1 MSDVVEK
8 IISGN
13 EYRHGRSVIRVSDG
27 GLYTAGGRTGTV
39 SPMSATTLEL
49 NLTDRFSSQDG
60 TDDAITNLDS
70 RSQTIGATAVPLTG
84 LVEGAKIQIKAS
96 ASNTGTIY
104 IGPPGVTANTVPGTD
119 GFPLGA
125 GDGLYIP
132 IVQTGIVH
140 AIGSSANQQLFI
152 LEV

>member
-1 MSDVVEK
+1 MSDVCDK
-8 IISGN
+8 IITGN
-13 EYRHGRSVIRVSDG
+13 SFRHGRSVVRTTEG
-27 GLYTAGGRTGTV
+27 GAYTACGYTGTV
-39 SPMSATTLEL
+39 APMGATLLESI
-49 NLTDRFSSQDG
+49 LTDRFAQQDG
-60 TDDAITNLDS
+60 TDDAIITLDS
-70 RSQTIGATAVPLTG
+70 RSQTIGATAIPLTG
-84 LVEGAKIQIKAS
+84 LVEGSKIQIKAS
-96 ASNTGTIY
+96 ASNTGTVY
-104 IGPPGVTANTVPGTD
+104 IGPPGVTANTSADTD